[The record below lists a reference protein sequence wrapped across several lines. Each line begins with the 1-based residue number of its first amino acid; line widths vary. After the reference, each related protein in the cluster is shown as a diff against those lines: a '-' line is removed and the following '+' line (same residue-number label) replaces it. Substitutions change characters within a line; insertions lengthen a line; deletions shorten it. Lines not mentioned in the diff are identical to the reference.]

1 MRNLFFVISFL
12 FVMTITPRVSLGQ
25 PGGGDPNDGNKPGEG
40 DPVPIGGL
48 ELLLIGGAA
57 LGAKKIISS
66 RKKG

>member
-1 MRNLFFVISFL
+1 MKGIWFRLFLPIL
-12 FVMTITPRVSLGQ
+12 FVAILVTTASIAQ
-25 PGGGDPNDGNKPGEG
+25 PGDPGGDPDN
-40 DPVPIGGL
+40 PVPIGGL